1 MLKVDTRMV
10 GKVGETS
17 DDAVQGGDYG
27 IDHRGRYDVNENVQ
41 DQRLNYVT
49 YKDTDHEL
57 VYFLILSLIPPHYD
71 DSTLCF
77 LR

>member
-1 MLKVDTRMV
+1 MV

-49 YKDTDHEL
+49 VLPPDCTKI
-57 VYFLILSLIPPHYD
+57 LIMSWYTFSSFH
-71 DSTLCF
+71 
-77 LR
+77 